1 MHGKCSRQDYFI
13 YLIKKIFK
21 RLKKYKSLF
30 LIFFVNVM
38 NEETKIILILVC
50 RNILNENIV
59 LRDFIKNVV
68 ISEIEYQILNICF
81 SK

>member
-1 MHGKCSRQDYFI
+1 
-13 YLIKKIFK
+13 
-21 RLKKYKSLF
+21 
-30 LIFFVNVM
+30 M
-38 NEETKIILILVC
+38 NEETIILILVC
-50 RNILNENIV
+50 RNVLNEKIV